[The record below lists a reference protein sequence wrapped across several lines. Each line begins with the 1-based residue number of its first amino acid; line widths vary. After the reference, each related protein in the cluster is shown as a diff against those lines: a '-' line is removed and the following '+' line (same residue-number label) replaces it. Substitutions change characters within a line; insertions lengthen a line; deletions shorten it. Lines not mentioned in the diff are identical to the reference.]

1 MILTQSINFV
11 MKMLTR
17 QKIID
22 DEACSSI
29 KQCETSDYIQ
39 EHKFE
44 SIPNF
49 GKVVAIAQCFTS
61 FQSLWLVLTLQNF
74 QPVTLFMTQLM
85 FQKLKLML

>member
-1 MILTQSINFV
+1 

-17 QKIID
+17 QKIIV
-22 DEACSSI
+22 DEACFSI
-29 KQCETSDYIQ
+29 KQCETSEYIQ

-49 GKVVAIAQCFTS
+49 GKVVAIAK
-61 FQSLWLVLTLQNF
+61 SLSYKLSK
-74 QPVTLFMTQLM
+74 FMSQLM

>member
-44 SIPNF
+44 SIPDF
-49 GKVVAIAQCFTS
+49 GKVVAISKSLSYKLSKFMAQ
-61 FQSLWLVLTLQNF
+61 LI
-74 QPVTLFMTQLM
+74 